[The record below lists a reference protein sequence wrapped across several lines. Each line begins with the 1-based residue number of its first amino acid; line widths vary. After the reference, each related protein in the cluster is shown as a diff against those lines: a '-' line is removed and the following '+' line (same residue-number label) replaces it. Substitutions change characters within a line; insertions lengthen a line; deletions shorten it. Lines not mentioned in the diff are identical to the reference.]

1 MALFLQAHFFI
12 RASVINCSFISSD
25 LSVAVWIICYF
36 IMCVSLDRLCF
47 SFFFL
52 SFVWSD
58 MDCTDWIGKIVE
70 IMHLTIISSSD
81 CVVCCFSNKYLIV
94 ISRNSLHQNVMAFSN
109 IHWFI
114 QVWKTFLCLSNFF
127 CPLSVFVPC
136 FPLLPITASESET
149 SCSWL
154 HIDKDTAGLG
164 LHVAN
169 GSSFIYASLLVRQP
183 SSGADGCSVQLDS
196 AIEPFVIGTWNEV
209 PH

>member
-1 MALFLQAHFFI
+1 MTWSSVFTGSFLHH
-12 RASVINCSFISSD
+12 NCSFISSD
-25 LSVAVWIICYF
+25 LSVAVWIISSWVLPWTDCALVCLF
-36 IMCVSLDRLCF
+36 I
-47 SFFFL
+47 
-52 SFVWSD
+52 SFVWSSHGLHWLNRKN
-58 MDCTDWIGKIVE
+58 CWNNASHHNFTKPSIRFCRKKWITPKCYE
-70 IMHLTIISSSD
+70 KLFSAFLT
-81 CVVCCFSNKYLIV
+81 
-94 ISRNSLHQNVMAFSN
+94 
-109 IHWFI
+109 
-114 QVWKTFLCLSNFF
+114 FF

-136 FPLLPITASESET
+136 FPLLPVTASESET

-183 SSGADGCSVQLDS
+183 SSGADGGSVQLDS